1 MTKVKLKV
9 CGMKWNT
16 AEVAELQPDY
26 LGFIFYE
33 GSQRNFSGEIPKL
46 PSGIKKVG
54 VFVNA
59 SIEEVS
65 EKIKKYKL
73 DVIQLHG
80 EETPEYCQNLIR
92 GSQTEPVEV
101 PLRNPISIWK
111 VFSIKDSFD
120 FKVLKPYELVVD
132 KFLFDTKGKEKGG
145 NGYTF
150 NWNIL
155 KDYPSEKPF
164 ILSGGIGLT
173 EIDSVK
179 KILKTKLPIY
189 AIDVNSMFE
198 IEPGLKDIDDLKK
211 FNSLL
216 CDER

>member
-33 GSQRNFSGEIPKL
+33 GSQRNFNGEIPKL

-73 DVIQLHG
+73 DVVQLHG
-80 EETPEYCQNLIR
+80 EETPEYCQ
-92 GSQTEPVEV
+92 
-101 PLRNPISIWK
+101 
-111 VFSIKDSFD
+111 
-120 FKVLKPYELVVD
+120 
-132 KFLFDTKGKEKGG
+132 
-145 NGYTF
+145 
-150 NWNIL
+150 
-155 KDYPSEKPF
+155 
-164 ILSGGIGLT
+164 
-173 EIDSVK
+173 
-179 KILKTKLPIY
+179 
-189 AIDVNSMFE
+189 
-198 IEPGLKDIDDLKK
+198 K
-211 FNSLL
+211 FNP
-216 CDER
+216 R